1 MKMKLYLNVLQLNEK
16 IARSLA
22 GNGMGVEISAFSDPD
37 LLEDPLRIDK
47 EVTRLCS
54 LIKEFDLPVRF
65 HGPFY
70 DLYPASRDPSLQ
82 RAVLS
87 RLEQGI
93 YLARRTGAS
102 SMVVH
107 PHYIYPGDNEEAR
120 KRWTERCAG
129 LLRKLI
135 PLMDENGVDIQLEN
149 VREPRPLYL
158 TGLVER
164 LSHPGFGICL
174 DTGHVHLF
182 GIDRSQEYWLDETA
196 PFLRAVHLNGNHG
209 VEDEHL
215 AFTKGGLNW
224 GAFFSKIRELQN
236 SFELVIEV
244 MREEDYSESVHAL
257 SKLGITGETQTKPL
271 EEKACEK

>member
-1 MKMKLYLNVLQLNEK
+1 MKLYLNVLYLNEE

-22 GNGMGVEISAFSDPD
+22 GNGMGVEISAFSNPS
-37 LLEDPLRIDK
+37 LLEDPEGIEK
-47 EVTRLCS
+47 EVTRLRS
-54 LIKEFDLPVRF
+54 LIQEFSLPVRF

-70 DLYPASRDPSLQ
+70 DLYPASRDPALQ

-87 RLEQGI
+87 RFEQGI
-93 YLARRTGAS
+93 VLARRTGAS

-107 PHYIYPGDNEEAR
+107 PHYLYPGDHEEAR

-129 LLRKLI
+129 LLRQLI
-135 PLMDENGVDIQLEN
+135 PLMEENGVEIQLEN

-164 LSHPGFGICL
+164 LAHPGFGICL
-174 DTGHVHLF
+174 DTGHVNLF
-182 GIDRSQEYWLDETA
+182 GTDRSQEYWLDETA

-209 VEDEHL
+209 GEDEHL
-215 AFTKGGLNW
+215 AFTKGELRW
-224 GAFFSKIRELQN
+224 GAFFSKIRELQD

-244 MREEDYSESVHAL
+244 MHEEDYSESVHAL
-257 SKLGITGETQTKPL
+257 KKLGITGETQTKPL
-271 EEKACEK
+271 EEKT